1 METFLW
7 LFLLSVTMF
16 IGSFL
21 AGSIPL
27 AFHLSEDRLR
37 TISAFGVGLLVGTS
51 LIVIIPEGIETL
63 YNVDL
68 SNSQD
73 SSEINSLSTDVMI
86 NSANDNVLDKRSM
99 WNNIKLR
106 RDKDDDNDIL
116 KNFIQKRSIK
126 SEKVTKKRQETNPP
140 NPGNPDN
147 PPPNDSDDSDDGD
160 HDNDHDHG
168 KENRNHRYIGFA
180 LISGFAMMFV
190 IDQIDS
196 SHGHAHTR
204 GNVVSLTELR
214 SLANSG
220 DRDEEDH
227 EMLGG
232 SSSVHKKPASA
243 TIGLVIHAAADGIAL
258 GASAS
263 QPALEILVFL
273 AIMLHKAPAAF
284 GLSTILLRESYTRR
298 QIRKHLLT
306 FSLAAPLSAVFTYSL
321 LQRSSDDLN
330 PNGMKWWTAMLLL
343 FSGGT
348 FLYVAM
354 HVMQD
359 VTSGGGKDNGFGGHS
374 NHFKM
379 KKSHVAFMLL
389 GMFMPLLLHFEHGH
403 GH

>member
-1 METFLW
+1 
-7 LFLLSVTMF
+7 MF

-63 YNVDL
+63 YSVSGSINL
-68 SNSQD
+68 NS
-73 SSEINSLSTDVMI
+73 SPITPTI
-86 NSANDNVLDKRSM
+86 KDNILEQRNM
-99 WNNIKLR
+99 WNNVELQRKGPNNY
-106 RDKDDDNDIL
+106 DDNL
-116 KNFIQKRSIK
+116 ENFLQKRTL
-126 SEKVTKKRQETNPP
+126 KVEDRPNDYNKRQEMDPLPDSP
-140 NPGNPDN
+140 NQ
-147 PPPNDSDDSDDGD
+147 PPNDDPPTKSPENQPDE
-160 HDNDHDHG
+160 HDHG
-168 KENRNHRYIGFA
+168 KENANHHYIGFA
-180 LISGFAMMFV
+180 LVSGFAMMFV

-196 SHGHAHTR
+196 SHGHTHTR

-214 SLANSG
+214 SLANSS
-220 DRDEEDH
+220 DRDVEDH

-232 SSSVHKKPASA
+232 SSSIHKKPASA

-263 QPALEILVFL
+263 QPALEIIVFL

-306 FSLAAPLSAVFTYSL
+306 FSLAAPLAAVFTYSL
-321 LQRSSDDLN
+321 LQRSGEMN
-330 PNGMKWWTAMLLL
+330 PNIMKWWTAMLLL

-359 VTSGGGKDNGFGGHS
+359 VTNGNGKDNGFNGH
-374 NHFKM
+374 HLKI

-389 GMFMPLLLHFEHGH
+389 GMFMPLLLQFEHGH

>member
-7 LFLLSVTMF
+7 LFLLSMTMF

-63 YNVDL
+63 YSVESSKVIN
-68 SNSQD
+68 SNSLLT
-73 SSEINSLSTDVMI
+73 IN
-86 NSANDNVLDKRSM
+86 NNNFDKRNIWNNNMKLRNEYSYN
-99 WNNIKLR
+99 NNIK
-106 RDKDDDNDIL
+106 
-116 KNFIQKRSIK
+116 NFFQKRSIK
-126 SEKVTKKRQETNPP
+126 VEEILKDKRQEIEPP
-140 NPGNPDN
+140 IDSPKTDN
-147 PPPNDSDDSDDGD
+147 PSDNPSDNDSD
-160 HDNDHDHG
+160 HDHDHD
-168 KENRNHRYIGFA
+168 RANHHYIGFA

-196 SHGHAHTR
+196 SHGHNHTR

-220 DRDEEDH
+220 DRDDEDH

-232 SSSVHKKPASA
+232 SSSIHKKPASA

-263 QPALEILVFL
+263 QPALELIVFL

-284 GLSTILLRESYTRR
+284 GLSTILLREAYTRR

-306 FSLAAPLSAVFTYSL
+306 FSLAAPLSAIITYSL
-321 LQRSSDDLN
+321 LQRSGEID
-330 PNGMKWWTAMLLL
+330 PIGMKWWTAVLLL

-359 VTSGGGKDNGFGGHS
+359 VTSGNGKDNGFNGH
-374 NHFKM
+374 NIIKM

-389 GMFMPLLLHFEHGH
+389 GMFMPLLLQFEHGH

>member
-1 METFLW
+1 
-7 LFLLSVTMF
+7 MF

-63 YNVDL
+63 YSVESSKGIN
-68 SNSQD
+68 SNSLLTN
-73 SSEINSLSTDVMI
+73 IN
-86 NSANDNVLDKRSM
+86 NNNFDKRNV
-99 WNNIKLR
+99 WNNNIKLR
-106 RDKDDDNDIL
+106 SDYSYNNNNII
-116 KNFIQKRSIK
+116 KNFFQKRSMKYEEISNDK
-126 SEKVTKKRQETNPP
+126 RQDMEPPTKKPL
-140 NPGNPDN
+140 PDN
-147 PPPNDSDDSDDGD
+147 PSPPPDDHSDHE
-160 HDNDHDHG
+160 HD
-168 KENRNHRYIGFA
+168 RSNHHYIGFA

-196 SHGHAHTR
+196 SHGHSHTR

-214 SLANSG
+214 SLASSG
-220 DRDEEDH
+220 DRDDEDH
-227 EMLGG
+227 EMLG
-232 SSSVHKKPASA
+232 SSSSIHKKPASA

-263 QPALEILVFL
+263 QPALEIIVFL

-284 GLSTILLRESYTRR
+284 GLSTILLREAYTRR

-306 FSLAAPLSAVFTYSL
+306 FSLAAPLSAIFTYSL
-321 LQRSSDDLN
+321 LQRSGEIN
-330 PNGMKWWTAMLLL
+330 PIGMKWWTAVLLL

-359 VTSGGGKDNGFGGHS
+359 VTSGSGKDNGFNGHNS
-374 NHFKM
+374 IKM

-389 GMFMPLLLHFEHGH
+389 GMFMPLLLQFEHGH
-403 GH
+403 SH